1 MRPFGGYAMRAY
13 GWMLAGLLTAGM
25 GGCSREEPAQDQTGQ
40 LPADNV
46 FSDQVE
52 ALDKAEDVQKTLDS
66 AAVRTR
72 ESVERQERP

>member
-1 MRPFGGYAMRAY
+1 M
-13 GWMLAGLLTAGM
+13 AGLLMAGM
-25 GGCSREEPAQDQTGQ
+25 GGCSREEPAEDLSDQAQSDQ

-52 ALDKAEDVQKTLDS
+52 ALDKAKDVQNTLDS

>member
-1 MRPFGGYAMRAY
+1 MQACNWLVAAA
-13 GWMLAGLLTAGM
+13 LAVVL
-25 GGCSREEPAQDQTGQ
+25 GGCSREDAVTEHSEKQRTGG

-52 ALDKAEDVQKTLDS
+52 TLEKAQDVQNTLDD